1 MCDLIPGMC
10 SHVMVTGSP
19 KEPGQVCDPSGIG
32 NDDFDRGLKKS
43 KFGYPVLGLYRLKEP
58 LKSAAMKEFQV
69 QPPQGLVYAPRS
81 LVDGLPLDGME
92 KLF

>member
-1 MCDLIPGMC
+1 
-10 SHVMVTGSP
+10 MVTSCP
-19 KEPGQVCDPSGIG
+19 KTPGQVCDPSGIG

-58 LKSAAMKEFQV
+58 LKSAAMKGFQIT
-69 QPPQGLVYAPRS
+69 PPQGLVYAPRS
-81 LVDGLPLDGME
+81 LVDGLPLDEME